1 MVRNI
6 LIAVIVCVL
15 LYLGYFAYKTR
26 ADKVAVNGGDF
37 TCQGCD
43 TPEQHAQ
50 FLKENSGETA
60 DGDSERKPTSAR
72 VAAEQAATGQPAAAP
87 RSFGTDAAAAA
98 AAPAGTSSMVEPAPV
113 MSAPVV
119 VPTTPDPAATV
130 AGAAPPSLPATD
142 SVSPNPPNGMTF
154 AGKGT
159 YQWYRQ
165 GNLTWRVDTTS
176 GRSCII
182 YATME
187 EWRKRIVL
195 SHGCGSNA

>member
-26 ADKVAVNGGDF
+26 AEKVAVNGGDF

-43 TPEQHAQ
+43 SPEQHAQ

-60 DGDSERKPTSAR
+60 DGESERKTSSSR
-72 VAAEQAATGQPAAAP
+72 VAAEQAATTHPVAP
-87 RSFGTDAAAAA
+87 RSFGADAAA

-113 MSAPVV
+113 ASAPVV
-119 VPTTPDPAATV
+119 VPTTPEPGATV
-130 AGAAPPSLPATD
+130 AGVAPLALPATD

-187 EWRKRIVL
+187 EWRKRIVM